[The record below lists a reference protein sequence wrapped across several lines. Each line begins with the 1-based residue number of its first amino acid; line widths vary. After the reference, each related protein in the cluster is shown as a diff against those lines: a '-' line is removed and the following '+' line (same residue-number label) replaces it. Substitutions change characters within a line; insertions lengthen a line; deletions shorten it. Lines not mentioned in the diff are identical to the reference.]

1 MFLFHLSVLN
11 MNFSKLICQTWAFII
26 KKMHEMHCFHFF
38 VKILADVYSS
48 LRFTDAWKMFFTH
61 TTRDFNDRKLLFL
74 LQMTKHG
81 PTESNI
87 SLFPMFCS
95 IFLVLNMAV
104 SKSICQIWPFIIKKT
119 KNVSFSCKCL
129 QFLQE
134 KHVLW
139 VLWVWVSVHILWT
152 LCCIPMDSIDS
163 FKFRMRI
170 ILVSYFGGL
179 CFNRP
184 FIFPSF
190 RTGDGDILAQVSQDG
205 DRRQVVTGDRRNF
218 KCWNLDYSRL

>member
-1 MFLFHLSVLN
+1 
-11 MNFSKLICQTWAFII
+11 
-26 KKMHEMHCFHFF
+26 
-38 VKILADVYSS
+38 
-48 LRFTDAWKMFFTH
+48 MFFTRA
-61 TTRDFNDRKLLFL
+61 TRDFNDRKLLFL

-134 KHVLW
+134 KHVLCCECQYIFYGHW
-139 VLWVWVSVHILWT
+139 P
-152 LCCIPMDSIDS
+152 CCIQMDSIDS
-163 FKFRMRI
+163 FKFLMRI

-184 FIFPSF
+184 FVFPSF